1 MEARDTGRSSSEIR
15 FEIARQLLG
24 DTKVPL
30 GQIAAALGYSEAGA
44 FTRAFRRWAGQTPT
58 VWRYTH
64 RTRGFEG
71 TGQGVA
77 LN

>member
-1 MEARDTGRSSSEIR
+1 LSEIR

-30 GQIAAALGYSEAGA
+30 GQIAAALGYTEAGA
-44 FTRAFRRWAGQTPT
+44 FTRAFRRWSGQTPGA
-58 VWRYTH
+58 WRKAH
-64 RTRGFEG
+64 GAKG
-71 TGQGVA
+71 PDGDGQTLV